1 MNDYVTLDGKKYAT
15 IHGQWQPST
24 DRPVVIKRLL
34 SGSTNVTFGPASNK
48 RWRGKLLAAVTPAVD
63 YGSIGDLRTTC
74 EKLEALTFIDHYGNS
89 HSVILDRVVD
99 ESSNVPKWD
108 SPENKMHVN
117 VTVVKL

>member
-34 SGSTNVTFGPASNK
+34 SGNSNVTFGPASNK
-48 RWRGKLLAAVTPAVD
+48 RWRGKFVAAVTPATG
-63 YGSIGDLRTTC
+63 YGSVDDLRATC
-74 EKLEALTFIDHYGNS
+74 EKLEALSFTDHYGNV
-89 HSVILDRVVD
+89 HTIVIDRAVD

-117 VTVVKL
+117 ITVVKL